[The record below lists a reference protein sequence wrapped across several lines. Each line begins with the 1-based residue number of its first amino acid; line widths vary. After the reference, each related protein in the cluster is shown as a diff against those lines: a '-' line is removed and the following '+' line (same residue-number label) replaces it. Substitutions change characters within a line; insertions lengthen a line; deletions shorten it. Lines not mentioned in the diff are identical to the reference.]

1 MGAYPFGDQ
10 NVLVFF
16 ARSRGVLGVVGLA
29 TRVGY
34 CVRQV
39 IAAGVQLIQH
49 FLGAIH
55 DPNGFAAPFDG
66 EQHAWFELEIS
77 TSMGAPA
84 AFARSLGNMLNT
96 KGLTAATVPIAPTV
110 DVALTK
116 KRRFL
121 GSAESPAM
129 RELP

>member
-1 MGAYPFGDQ
+1 MGAYPFGEQ
-10 NVLVFF
+10 NVLVLF

-34 CVRQV
+34 RVRQV

-66 EQHAWFELEIS
+66 EQHAGFK
-77 TSMGAPA
+77 
-84 AFARSLGNMLNT
+84 LGNIHFNGRAGGFRPLAGEHAEY
-96 KGLTAATVPIAPTV
+96 KGANGCHGADSAYRRRCPDQKAP
-110 DVALTK
+110 L
-116 KRRFL
+116 F
-121 GSAESPAM
+121 GIC
-129 RELP
+129 